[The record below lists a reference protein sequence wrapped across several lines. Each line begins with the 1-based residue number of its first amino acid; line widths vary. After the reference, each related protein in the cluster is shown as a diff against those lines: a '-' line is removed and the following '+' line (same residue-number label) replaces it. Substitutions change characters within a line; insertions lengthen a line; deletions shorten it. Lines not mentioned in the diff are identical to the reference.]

1 MNNFYNSKNAK
12 QQSVISQ
19 ESGLFLH
26 ALGWT
31 LGVICFGFPHVT
43 CHQVALGQF
52 GHNPTSIQLQNMLKL
67 TPASDIKWV
76 RMSYWSTSEPLLGAF
91 YVKTKPSG
99 KLPQETRGHDHPTFK
114 KPCPV
119 LRHHSRSANHRPLR
133 KLKQIL
139 ALWTWA
145 DFQFWLKNTG

>member
-26 ALGWT
+26 APGWT

-99 KLPQETRGHDHPTFK
+99 KLPQETRGHEHPTFK
-114 KPCPV
+114 KPGNTRATTSPG
-119 LRHHSRSANHRPLR
+119 LSLR
-133 KLKQIL
+133 KVSGAISQPE
-139 ALWTWA
+139 TNS
-145 DFQFWLKNTG
+145 QV